1 LSFGVAVFGP
11 HSPRQRN
18 SIQPERAINQQL
30 IINLILLPIGSV
42 MKEKGMII
50 PIGDE
55 IERTA
60 TPFQFATIFM
70 VAACVGVWG
79 WQVNLPYEA
88 VDDSFYAFGLVPA
101 FLFGFREP
109 AAEIAVIP
117 PALTVIT
124 SMFMH
129 GSWSHIIGNM
139 LYLWVFGSSMEEAC
153 GHVRFVIFY
162 ILCGIGAGLGHALV
176 EPAGVVPMIGA
187 SGAISGLLAAYMLV
201 YPYNKVTLL
210 VLILSF
216 IKIRLPALLVIGFW
230 IAYQI
235 YEMFAAAAAPEA
247 QAGGGI
253 AWTAHVGGFATGAL
267 LIFVLRRPGVKLMQE
282 PALR

>member
-1 LSFGVAVFGP
+1 
-11 HSPRQRN
+11 
-18 SIQPERAINQQL
+18 
-30 IINLILLPIGSV
+30 
-42 MKEKGMII
+42 MII

-79 WQVNLPYEA
+79 WEVNLPFEE
-88 VDDSFYAFGLVPA
+88 VDNAFYAFGLVPA

-109 AAEIAVIP
+109 SPELALIP
-117 PALTVIT
+117 SELTIIT

-139 LYLWVFGSSMEEAC
+139 VYLWVFGSSLEEAC

-162 ILCGIGAGLGHALV
+162 VLCGIGAGVGHALAD
-176 EPAGVVPMIGA
+176 PAAAVPMIGA

-210 VLILSF
+210 VLLFSF
-216 IKIRLPALLVIGFW
+216 VKVRLPALVVIGFW
-230 IAYQI
+230 IAYQM
-235 YEMFAAAAAPEA
+235 YEMFSAAGTPEP
-247 QAGGGI
+247 QAGGI

-282 PALR
+282 PALS